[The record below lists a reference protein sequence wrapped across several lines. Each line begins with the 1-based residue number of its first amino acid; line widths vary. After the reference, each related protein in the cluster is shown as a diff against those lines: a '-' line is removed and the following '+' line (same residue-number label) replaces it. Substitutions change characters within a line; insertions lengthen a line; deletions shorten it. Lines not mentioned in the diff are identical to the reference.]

1 MKKKKVNSRI
11 YAFSGI
17 IVCLFAI
24 ILAVLSV
31 YKLNEMDATASMI
44 YEHPYKVS
52 NVAHQMNAR
61 MLDMRS
67 LIVTILTDPSQ
78 DDESIQRLL
87 ERRYV
92 IQEELFAVIKERFL
106 GDPQAVENVR
116 ESFED
121 LKRTQKQAQ
130 IYAHNHSVE
139 EIEKYVERE
148 LYPIYDTFSDSLMA
162 ITQNTDERVQL
173 LEHKSKNTSFTASV
187 AVVLMTFLLVIIFI
201 YLFMSEQKNI
211 EEIHYREKLFDV
223 LTRNIDD
230 VFFIY
235 NTEEKRLEYTSANI
249 ERILGLRADNLES
262 ELHLLAERLPPDKW
276 LEIQEKIKDNNLRKH
291 YSEDIQVI
299 TANEEKKWMKLQIY
313 PEIHNDKVFWYVA
326 SLSDQSEDRKIR
338 QTLHDALINAQNANT
353 AKQNFLSH
361 MSHEI
366 RTPMNAIIGMAT
378 IAAAY
383 IDNRAR
389 VEDCLAKIGYSSKH
403 LMSLIND
410 VLDMSKIDEGKMT
423 ITKEK
428 FDLEKIVESITA
440 MFYPQAIQKDVT
452 FRVSLVDIE
461 NTILLGDALRLNQ
474 VLMNLLSNAIKY
486 TNSGG
491 NVLLEISMLQKKQN
505 RIRLQFCVKDTG
517 VGMDK
522 NFLDRIF
529 LPFEQE
535 NTPETH
541 RNNGT
546 GLGMS
551 ITKNLVTLM
560 GGTIVV
566 SSNKNKGSIFT
577 VELDFEAVEET
588 QLPHKEQILTA
599 LHVLVADDD
608 KDTCLHTSLLLK
620 KLGIASE
627 WVLTGQEC
635 IEKVLEAQRNDNAFD
650 VCFID
655 WKIPDK
661 DGIEIT
667 RQIRKH
673 VGSDTLIIIITAYDW
688 TEIEADARLAGAN
701 AFLSKPI
708 FSSALYNALV
718 NVTNKQGTVLRKKV
732 IERAQEMVEL
742 QQCHILLVEDNELNQ
757 EIAREILTMA
767 GMHVDCA
774 CNGQEA
780 ITMFC
785 ANQERYD
792 AILMDIQ
799 MPIMDGYEATRA
811 IRTFEQEHRI
821 PIIAMTADAFHED
834 IVKAMQAGMDGHIS
848 KPVDP
853 ARLYQVLR
861 EKLSES

>member
-1 MKKKKVNSRI
+1 MKKKKINIRI

-78 DDESIQRLL
+78 DDESIDSFL
-87 ERRYV
+87 ERRYA
-92 IQEELFAVIKERFL
+92 IQENLLKVIDERFL
-106 GDPQAVENVR
+106 GDPEAVKAVR
-116 ESFED
+116 ESFEN
-121 LKRTQKQAQ
+121 LKRAQKQAQ
-130 IYAHNHSVE
+130 IYAKDHSLE
-139 EIEKYVERE
+139 EIEEYVVSEM
-148 LYPIYDTFSDSLMA
+148 YPIYDAFSNSLMK
-162 ITQNTDERVQL
+162 ITQDTDERVQL
-173 LEHKSKNTSFTASV
+173 LEDKSKNTSFTASI
-187 AVVLMTFLLVIIFI
+187 AVMIMTFLLVIIFI
-201 YLFMSEQKNI
+201 YLFMSEQKNL

-249 ERILGLRADNLES
+249 ERILGLKADNLEN
-262 ELHLLAERLPPDKW
+262 ELYLLEERFPAEKW
-276 LEIQEKIKDNNLRKH
+276 NTIQEKVKNCNLREH

-299 TANEEKKWMKLQIY
+299 TANQEVKWMKIQIY

-326 SLSDQSEDRKIR
+326 SLTDQSEDRKIR

-428 FDLEKIVESITA
+428 FDLEKIIESITA
-440 MFYPQAIQKDVT
+440 MFYPQALEKDIT

-486 TNSGG
+486 TNKGG

-505 RIRLQFCVKDTG
+505 RIQLQFCVKDTG

-522 NFLDRIF
+522 NFLNRIF

-541 RNNGT
+541 KNTGT

-566 SSNKNKGSIFT
+566 NSEKNKGSVFT
-577 VELDFEAVEET
+577 VELDFEVVEEA
-588 QLPHKEQILTA
+588 QLPHKEQMLA
-599 LHVLVADDD
+599 SLHVLVADDD
-608 KDTCLHTSLLLK
+608 KDTCLHTALLLK
-620 KLGIASE
+620 KLGIESE
-627 WVLTGQEC
+627 WVLTGHEC
-635 IEKVLEAQRNDNAFD
+635 IEKVLAAQRNDNAFD

-667 RQIRKH
+667 RSIRQH
-673 VGSDTLIIIITAYDW
+673 VGPDTLIIIITAYDW

-708 FSSALYNALV
+708 FSSALYNTLV
-718 NVTNKQGTVLRKKV
+718 NVTNKQGIVLQRKT
-732 IERAQEMVEL
+732 IEQAQQMAKL
-742 QQCHILLVEDNELNQ
+742 QECNILLVEDNELNQ
-757 EIAREILTMA
+757 EIAQEILTMA
-767 GMHVDCA
+767 GMKVECA

-785 ANQERYD
+785 ANSEHYD

-811 IRTFEQEHRI
+811 IRASEQDHRI

-853 ARLYQVLR
+853 ARLYQMLK
-861 EKLSES
+861 EKLKKS